1 MIMRESW
8 VVGYLQNNAPDINFK
23 VYPIPSVE
31 GHEPVGAGNLFPWS
45 HMVYKDSPNK
55 AVAWKFLEY
64 LYANVENDLKMNESA
79 GYLPV
84 LAENY
89 TTDYVT
95 SRPDYVSVST
105 VLERDYTPCYDY
117 YVEEMTE
124 LAASFGNGILK
135 VLYDEASAEDA
146 MNTAAAEMD
155 EILAE
160 AAQ

>member
-1 MIMRESW
+1 
-8 VVGYLQNNAPDINFK
+8 
-23 VYPIPSVE
+23 
-31 GHEPVGAGNLFPWS
+31 
-45 HMVYKDSPNK
+45 MVYKDSPNK